1 MIHPSSIIRHNKR
14 KHAPEDVEKQRRRT
28 ANLAGK
34 TPKQQR
40 EARKRFKAA
49 HPEAVSYF
57 VSWLRIIAY

>member
-49 HPEAVSYF
+49 HPEAVS
-57 VSWLRIIAY
+57 